1 MVGDEGGSLRK
12 HVLCWGDRPTSNVEP
27 QSADW
32 DTERTDDG
40 LTGTGEG
47 RTDRR
52 TVTPPPDHGLTPDRP
67 RPPRPPTLL
76 EVLKSGSRGR
86 IGTRPLTE
94 KLTAYGQLTGSFF
107 TLGSFFR

>member
-1 MVGDEGGSLRK
+1 M
-12 HVLCWGDRPTSNVEP
+12 LCWGDRPTSNVEP

-107 TLGSFFR
+107 TLGSLFQ